1 MNMLVSAIQNANLIF
16 YSTAFFAI
24 LANILFHS
32 LMWRSLLLS
41 LSLKSSIRKIFS
53 FIWVSNF
60 VDILVPAE
68 SISGEITRAYLM
80 SRSLGGKTGAVT
92 ASIIGH
98 RVIYTT
104 TSLIGLVAGSSYLT
118 IKYGI
123 SQPIQSLVAVM
134 TIAASGTLVFL
145 IVILLNREVALKIIN
160 YISDFIDRISK
171 KRWNLAQI
179 KPRIIGIVDSFY
191 EGIKTFR
198 DRPSQLLLPII
209 FSLAAWLSKLAIT
222 MIVFASLGIVTPF
235 SAIIVVFSLADAL
248 NTIPLGIPGEIG
260 VMEII
265 MTGFFTALGIHPVLS
280 ASATMLIRIVTMW
293 FVLFSGGIMI
303 QLVGL
308 KNIEQ

>member
-1 MNMLVSAIQNANLIF
+1 VNSLVFAIQNTNLVF

-41 LSLKSSIRKIFS
+41 LSLKASISRVFS
-53 FIWVSNF
+53 FVWVSNF

-80 SRSLGGKTGAVT
+80 SRSLGGNTGAVT
-92 ASIIGH
+92 ASIISH

-123 SQPIQSLVAVM
+123 SQPIQGIVTVM
-134 TIAASGTLVFL
+134 AIAASGTLVFI
-145 IVILLNREVALKIIN
+145 IVLLLNRDVAFKIIN
-160 YISDFIDRISK
+160 YISNFIDRISK

-179 KPRIIGIVDSFY
+179 KPRILDIVDSFY

-198 DRPSQLLLPII
+198 DRPSQLFLPIT

-222 MIVFASLGIVTPF
+222 MIVFVSLEIVTPI

-293 FVLFSGGIMI
+293 FILFTGAVMT
-303 QLVGL
+303 QWVGL
-308 KNIEQ
+308 KVIE